1 VNSKPLRQAFTLL
14 ELLLVV
20 AMLGVLA
27 AFALP
32 DFQSTSRAKR
42 LTDSAER
49 LQTLIVMCRAEAMNE
64 TVRHRIRIRPDG
76 TLRVLRQADPLKAPH
91 LYIRPRVDWAQTTVL
106 LDDVWIEAIQLL
118 PEGPPPLLI
127 VNDRLEFPDAVI
139 EPVPIEEMGGPIDLD
154 FEPDGTVS
162 NSLRCVLRDTRG
174 LSLLVTLDGRLG
186 RVTIENWTTLPAD
199 EVHRPDPWP
208 EESEPEYR
216 PEDFK

>member
-1 VNSKPLRQAFTLL
+1 MNSNPLRPAFTLL
-14 ELLLVV
+14 EVLLVITI
-20 AMLGVLA
+20 LGVVA

-32 DFQSTSRAKR
+32 DFQFTSHARR
-42 LTDSAER
+42 LAESAER

-91 LYIRPRVDWAQTTVL
+91 LYIRPRVDWAQTPVL
-106 LDDVWIEAIQLL
+106 LDDVWVEAIQLL

-127 VNDRLEFPDAVI
+127 INEKLEFPDAVI
-139 EPVPIEEMGGPIDLD
+139 EPVPLEEAGGPLDLD

-174 LSLLVTLDGRLG
+174 VGLLLTLDGRLG
-186 RVTIENWTTLPAD
+186 RVTIEDWKMLLPED
-199 EVHRPDPWP
+199 VRRPDPWP
-208 EESEPEYR
+208 EEVEPEYR